1 MRFVPAAP
9 PKVVVSIVRAFVVF
23 ELTKFVI
30 FISSP
35 FSFSKIICF
44 KSDER
49 FALTPVL
56 PV

>member
-1 MRFVPAAP
+1 MRFVPAP
-9 PKVVVSIVRAFVVF
+9 PPNVVVSIVRAFVVF

-35 FSFSKIICF
+35 SSFSKIMCF